1 MSILRERLTHA
12 AVRLSYAGKDKNSP
26 IETLLGVLA
35 MKLGFIEQWSETD
48 ANLAEAILMKY
59 YELGGQDDLD

>member
-1 MSILRERLTHA
+1 MSVLREKLSYA
-12 AVRLSYAGKDKNSP
+12 AMRLSYAGKDKNSS
-26 IETLLGVLA
+26 IETLLGGLA